1 MSSRNKA
8 SWGHIMIGL
17 ALCVPFTTW
26 GLARGYNSM
35 MFDIKCGGHI
45 KRAADA
51 NTTETAVKE
60 LETVVAYLEAH
71 KMTEGNTAALQFLW
85 TPPDRDVG
93 FWYGNIKSSLAELK
107 KLNSEADVEKRD
119 VKLLK
124 LRQTL
129 MDHSEQGEGVTVPPG
144 ISVFPHNVLYFVW
157 CWVGLGVALIGGC
170 FFLYGL
176 PSSFFEG

>member
-1 MSSRNKA
+1 MSAKNKA
-8 SWGHIMIGL
+8 SWGHILLGL
-17 ALCVPFTTW
+17 ALCVPFLAW
-26 GLARGYNSM
+26 GGARWYNSI

-60 LETVVAYLEAH
+60 LEVVVAYLEAN

-93 FWYGNIKSSLAELK
+93 FWYTNIKSSLAELK
-107 KLNSEADVEKRD
+107 KLNSEVDVEKRD

-129 MDHSEQGEGVTVPPG
+129 MDHSEKGESVTVPPG
-144 ISVFPHNVLYFVW
+144 ISVFPYNVLFFVW
-157 CWVGLGVALIGGC
+157 CWGSLGLAIVGAC
-170 FFLYGL
+170 FLLYGL
-176 PSSFFEG
+176 PSSVFDS